1 MTDRPGRTPERGAG
15 LFGTAA
21 GLLVFLLLMLVSVQ
35 ILFNLHA
42 TSMVTDAAHDAARDV
57 AGYDSAP
64 NRCAAVAAAE
74 SAFVEKLGEYGSAGH
89 AELQWSCA
97 DRDVITVRVVARHP
111 SILPPRFGGLI
122 ALTELDR
129 TIEVRV
135 EDDR

>member
-1 MTDRPGRTPERGAG
+1 MTGRSGQAPDRGAG
-15 LFGTAA
+15 LFGTAT

-57 AGYDSAP
+57 AGFDSAS

-89 AELQWSCA
+89 AELHWTCA
-97 DRDVITVRVVARHP
+97 DQDTVTVRIVARHP
-111 SILPPRFGGLI
+111 SILPSRLGGVV

-129 TIEVRV
+129 TIEVRI